1 MAGQSE
7 QKEPAKVLK
16 VNKWDGAAVKN
27 ALDDA
32 VKEVLVD
39 KFNYTENFA
48 LVDGRLAICTLAVG
62 IAGFALLWDY
72 LHPFPQSKIVLLVC
86 VLGYF
91 LLMGVLTLYT
101 THKEKGIFVSAYQKD
116 SAGGDAVNSWEASS
130 SLNKYDDLY
139 ELVLSYK
146 DGKTKKIREA
156 KSKRSVAQYFDDNGV
171 LLMELV
177 EPEVTKLHNSLL
189 SGRKSK

>member
-1 MAGQSE
+1 MLKSSNLFIFCF
-7 QKEPAKVLK
+7 QKEPVKVLK

-72 LHPFPQSKIVLLVC
+72 LHPFPESK
-86 VLGYF
+86 
-91 LLMGVLTLYT
+91 
-101 THKEKGIFVSAYQKD
+101 
-116 SAGGDAVNSWEASS
+116 
-130 SLNKYDDLY
+130 
-139 ELVLSYK
+139 
-146 DGKTKKIREA
+146 
-156 KSKRSVAQYFDDNGV
+156 
-171 LLMELV
+171 
-177 EPEVTKLHNSLL
+177 
-189 SGRKSK
+189 